1 MKVVVT
7 DACIFID
14 VIELQLTSKFFS
26 LNLEIHTTQDVLNEL
41 YSSQYQILEGY
52 KASNKLEV
60 HNLTGEEQLLLM
72 ADEYPNS
79 LTPEDRSVI
88 FVAEKLKATVLS
100 SDKEVRKY
108 AKKLSIDYHGML
120 WIFDELVERETIT
133 KGEAISKI
141 TQMSTSNIMYRNNQ
155 ELQSEIQ
162 KRIVKWSK

>member
-41 YSSQYQILEGY
+41 YSAQYQILEGY
-52 KASNKLEV
+52 EASNKLTV

-72 ADEYPNS
+72 ADKYPNS

-88 FVAEKLKATVLS
+88 FIAEKIKATILS

-120 WIFDELVERETIT
+120 WIFDELVEREILT
-133 KGEAISKI
+133 KAEAVSKI
-141 TQMSTSNIMYRNNQ
+141 TQMRTSNFMYRNNQ

-162 KRIVKWSK
+162 KRIGKWAR

>member
-52 KASNKLEV
+52 KASKKLEV
-60 HNLTGEEQLLLM
+60 HNLTGEEQLKLL
-72 ADEYPNS
+72 AEEYPNS

-120 WIFDELVERETIT
+120 WIFDALVEGEIIT
-133 KGEAISKI
+133 KGEVISKI
-141 TQMSTSNIMYRNNQ
+141 SQMGSSNIMYSNSQ
-155 ELQSEIQ
+155 ELQAEIQ
-162 KRIVKWSK
+162 KRVTKWSK